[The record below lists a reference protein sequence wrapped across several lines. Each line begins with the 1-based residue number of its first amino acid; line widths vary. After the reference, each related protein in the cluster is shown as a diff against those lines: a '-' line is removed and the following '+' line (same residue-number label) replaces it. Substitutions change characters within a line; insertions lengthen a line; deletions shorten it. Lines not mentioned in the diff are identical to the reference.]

1 MLYEYSKMSA
11 RELREDIAS
20 ARRRIATEQRYVETL
35 ESHLATAERR
45 EAEQDNSSPQT
56 PGTVPAVA

>member
-1 MLYEYSKMSA
+1 MYEYSNLRASQLRGEIESA
-11 RELREDIAS
+11 RL
-20 ARRRIATEQRYVETL
+20 RIATEQKYIKML